1 MKVMILGSQGMLGHV
16 VERYLKLQA
25 ENKWQIIT
33 IARQNANF
41 LIDVEQDLSY
51 LEKTISITRPDYIIN
66 CIGLLNKYSIERP
79 DRAIY
84 LNSFLPHW
92 LSRICQIYNNKLIHI
107 STDCV
112 FDGKRGNYSIKDIPT
127 ETNWYGKSKSW
138 GELNNSRDLTIR
150 TSIIGTELKTNGIG
164 LLEWVL
170 RQTGTINGY
179 INHWWNG
186 ITTLEYAK
194 IIYEIINSNI
204 ILSGLH
210 QIATPIKINKS
221 CLVGLI
227 CKVWGKENEI
237 NPIVDKS
244 ILPNLTMDKTLL
256 SDLGISNSIPNY
268 EVQLTELY
276 NFTLKK

>member
-1 MKVMILGSQGMLGHV
+1 MKIMILGSQGMLGHI
-16 VERYLKLQA
+16 VEKYFKLQA

-33 IARQNANF
+33 VARQNANF
-41 LIDVEQDLSY
+41 LIDVEQDLPY

-84 LNSFLPHW
+84 LNAFFPHW
-92 LSRICQIYNNKLIHI
+92 LSRISQIYNSKLIHI
-107 STDCV
+107 STDCI
-112 FDGKRGNYSIKDIPT
+112 FDGKRGNYSIEDFPT
-127 ETNWYGKSKSW
+127 ETNWYGKSKAW
-138 GELNNSRDLTIR
+138 GELNNNKDLTIR
-150 TSIIGTELKTNGIG
+150 TSIIGTELKSNGIG

-170 RQTGTINGY
+170 RQAGSINGY
-179 INHWWNG
+179 TNHWWNG

-194 IIYEIINSNI
+194 IIYEIINNNI

-210 QIATPIKINKS
+210 QITTPIKINKS

-244 ILPNLTMDKTLL
+244 ILPNLTMDKTLI
-256 SDLGISNSIPNY
+256 SDLELSIPNY
-268 EVQLTELY
+268 EIQLTELY